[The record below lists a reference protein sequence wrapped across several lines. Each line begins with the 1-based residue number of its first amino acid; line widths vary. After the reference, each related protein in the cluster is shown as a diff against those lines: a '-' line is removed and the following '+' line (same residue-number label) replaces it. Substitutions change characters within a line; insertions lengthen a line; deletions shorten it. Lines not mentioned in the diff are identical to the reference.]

1 VYQAFILFIDLYINF
16 SILIR
21 IDMRLFGPDFYN
33 ITELLTEEE
42 TMIQRTAFEFV
53 QTEFMPLVHEHYE
66 KATFPLELAPKLG
79 EMGFMGSSL
88 PEESGGSGVSN
99 VAYGLI
105 LHELERGDSGLRSF
119 ASVQGALVMYPIHA
133 YGSDEQRSKWLPG
146 LGAGTMIGCF
156 GLTEPNFGSNPGGMA
171 TRCKRDGDDW
181 IINGNKMWITN
192 GTLADV
198 ALVWARDDDGI
209 VRGFLLERG
218 MDGFTSS
225 DIHGKL
231 SLRASITSELSM
243 SNVRVP
249 DSARLPN
256 IEGLKG
262 PLSCLTQARYGIAW
276 GMVGAAVDC
285 YNTSL
290 EYSKERKQ
298 FSKPIAGY
306 QLTQAKF
313 AEMITRITESQLLVY
328 RLGRLKDEGKMN
340 FQQVSMAKRNNC
352 AMARDIAKMSR
363 EILGAN
369 GVTEDYSPIRHMAN
383 IESVY
388 TYEGTHEMHTLIL
401 GQEVTGI
408 PAYDS

>member
-1 VYQAFILFIDLYINF
+1 
-16 SILIR
+16 
-21 IDMRLFGPDFYN
+21 MRELGPDFYN

-42 TMIQRTAFEFV
+42 LLIQHTAHDFV
-53 QTEFMPLVHEHYE
+53 QTEFMPVINEHYE
-66 KATFPLELAPKLG
+66 NSTFPMELVPKLG
-79 EMGFMGSSL
+79 ELGFMGSSL
-88 PEESGGSGVSN
+88 SEESGGAGVSN

-133 YGSDEQRSKWLPG
+133 YGSDEQKAKWLPG
-146 LGAGTMIGCF
+146 LGAGTKIGCF
-156 GLTEPNFGSNPGGMA
+156 GLTEANFGSNPGGME
-171 TRCKRDGDDW
+171 TCCKKDGDDW

-192 GTLADV
+192 GSVSDV
-198 ALVWARDDDGI
+198 AVVWVRDEEGI

-225 DIHGKL
+225 VIHGKL
-231 SLRASITSELSM
+231 SLRASVTSELSM
-243 SNVRVP
+243 VNVRVS
-249 DSARLPN
+249 DSSRLPN

-276 GMVGAAVDC
+276 GMIGAAVDC
-285 YNTSL
+285 YNTAL
-290 EYSKERKQ
+290 DYSKERKQ
-298 FSKPIAGY
+298 FSKPIGGY
-306 QLTQAKF
+306 QLTQAKLV
-313 AEMITRITESQLLVY
+313 EMVTRITKAQLLVY
-328 RLGRLKDEGKMN
+328 HLGRLKDDGKMT
-340 FQQVSMAKRNNC
+340 FQQVSMAKQNNC
-352 AMARDIAKMSR
+352 TMARDVARMAR

-369 GVTEDYSPIRHMAN
+369 GITEDYSPMRHMAN

-408 PAYDS
+408 AAYD

>member
-1 VYQAFILFIDLYINF
+1 
-16 SILIR
+16 
-21 IDMRLFGPDFYN
+21 MKLFGPDFYN
-33 ITELLTEEE
+33 ITELMTEEE
-42 TMIQRTAFEFV
+42 LLVQKTAYEFV
-53 QTEFMPLVHEHYE
+53 QSEFMPLINEHYE
-66 KATFPLELAPKLG
+66 KGTFPLELAPKLG

-88 PEESGGSGVSN
+88 PEDSGGSGVSN

-133 YGSDEQRSKWLPG
+133 FGSDEQKSKWLPG
-146 LGAGTMIGCF
+146 LGSGTSIGCF
-156 GLTEPNFGSNPGGMA
+156 GLTEPNFGSNPGGMS
-171 TRCKRDGDDW
+171 TRCVRDGDDW
-181 IINGNKMWITN
+181 IINGNKIWITN
-192 GTLADV
+192 GSLADV
-198 ALVWARDDDGI
+198 ALVWARDEEGV
-209 VRGFLLERG
+209 VRGFLLEKG

-231 SLRASITSELSM
+231 SLRASVTSELSM
-243 SNVRVP
+243 ANVRVP
-249 DSARLPN
+249 DSSRLPN

-276 GMVGAAVDC
+276 GMVGASVDC
-285 YNTSL
+285 YNTAL

-306 QLTQAKF
+306 QLTQAKL
-313 AEMITRITESQLLVY
+313 AEMVTRITESQLMVY
-328 RLGRLKDEGKMN
+328 RLGRLKDESKMN

-352 AMARDIAKMSR
+352 AMARDIARTSR

-383 IESVY
+383 IESVF

-401 GQEVTGI
+401 GQDVTGI

>member
-1 VYQAFILFIDLYINF
+1 MKKL
-16 SILIR
+16 
-21 IDMRLFGPDFYN
+21 GPDFYN
-33 ITELLTEEE
+33 ITDLLTEEE
-42 TMIQRTAFEFV
+42 LLIQQTAYDFV
-53 QTEFMPLVHEHYE
+53 QTEFMPVINEHYE
-66 KATFPLELAPKLG
+66 NSTFPMELVPKLG
-79 EMGFMGSSL
+79 ELGFMGSPL
-88 PEESGGSGVSN
+88 PESSGGAGVSN

-133 YGSDEQRSKWLPG
+133 YGSDEQKAKWLPE
-146 LGAGTMIGCF
+146 LGAGTKIGSF

-171 TRCKRDGDDW
+171 TRCKRDGDGW

-192 GTLADV
+192 GSLADV
-198 ALVWARDDDGI
+198 SVVWARDEDGL
-209 VRGFLLERG
+209 VRGFLLEKG
-218 MDGFTSS
+218 MEGFTTS

-243 SNVRVP
+243 ANVRVP

-262 PLSCLTQARYGIAW
+262 PLGCLTQARYGIAW
-276 GMVGAAVDC
+276 GMVGCAIDC
-285 YNTSL
+285 YNTAL
-290 EYSKERKQ
+290 DYAKERKQ
-298 FSKPIAGY
+298 FSKPIGGY
-306 QLTQAKF
+306 QLIQAKLV
-313 AEMITRITESQLLVY
+313 EMVTRITEAQLLVY
-328 RLGRLKDEGKMN
+328 RLGRLKDEGKMT

-352 AMARDIAKMSR
+352 VMARDVARVSR

-369 GVTEDYSPIRHMAN
+369 GITEDYSPMRHMAN

-401 GQEVTGI
+401 GQDVTGLA
-408 PAYDS
+408 AYDS

>member
-1 VYQAFILFIDLYINF
+1 MKKL
-16 SILIR
+16 
-21 IDMRLFGPDFYN
+21 GPDFYN
-33 ITELLTEEE
+33 ITDLLTEEE
-42 TMIQRTAFEFV
+42 LLIQQTAYDFV
-53 QTEFMPLVHEHYE
+53 QTEFMPVINDHFENS
-66 KATFPLELAPKLG
+66 TFPMELVPKLG
-79 EMGFMGSSL
+79 ELGFMGSAL
-88 PEESGGSGVSN
+88 PESSGGAGVSN

-133 YGSDEQRSKWLPG
+133 YGSDEQKAKWLPE
-146 LGAGTMIGCF
+146 LGAGTKIGSF

-171 TRCKRDGDDW
+171 TRCKRDGDGW

-192 GTLADV
+192 GSLADV
-198 ALVWARDDDGI
+198 SVVWARDEDGL
-209 VRGFLLERG
+209 VRGFLLEKG
-218 MDGFTSS
+218 MEGFTSS

-243 SNVRVP
+243 ANVRVP

-262 PLSCLTQARYGIAW
+262 PLGCLTQARYGIAW
-276 GMVGAAVDC
+276 GMVGCAIDC
-285 YNTSL
+285 YNTAL
-290 EYSKERKQ
+290 DYAKERKQ
-298 FSKPIAGY
+298 FSKPIGGY
-306 QLTQAKF
+306 QLIQAKLV
-313 AEMITRITESQLLVY
+313 EMVTRITEAQLLVY
-328 RLGRLKDEGKMN
+328 RLGRLKDEGKMT

-352 AMARDIAKMSR
+352 VMARDVARVSR

-369 GVTEDYSPIRHMAN
+369 GITEDYSPMRHMAN

-401 GQEVTGI
+401 GQDVTGLA
-408 PAYDS
+408 AYDS